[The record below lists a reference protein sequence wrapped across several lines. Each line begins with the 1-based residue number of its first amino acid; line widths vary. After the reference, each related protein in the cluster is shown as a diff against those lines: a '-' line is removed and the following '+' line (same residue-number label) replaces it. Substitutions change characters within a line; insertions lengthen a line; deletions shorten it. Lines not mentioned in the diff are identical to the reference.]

1 MNLTRDELADALRL
15 MNAPSAP
22 GLSMN
27 QRHLTWHISHHR
39 QGHRHRKAFAFAA
52 KADAIAH
59 LIWLRR
65 STDKELTECLTT

>member
-15 MNAPSAP
+15 MGAPSAP
-22 GLSMN
+22 GLHLN
-27 QRHLTWHISHHR
+27 QQRLTWHVSHHR
-39 QGHRHRKAFAFAA
+39 QGHRHRKAFAFTA

-65 STDKELTECLTT
+65 STDEELSHV